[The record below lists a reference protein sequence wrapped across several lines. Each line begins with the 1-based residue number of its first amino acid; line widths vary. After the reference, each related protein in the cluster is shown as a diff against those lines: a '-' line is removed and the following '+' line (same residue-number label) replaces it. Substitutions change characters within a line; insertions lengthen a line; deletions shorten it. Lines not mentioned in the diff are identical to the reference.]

1 LFQRVQGD
9 PRKFMK
15 TLTTERKGNLRQTM
29 DFLKIKNK
37 FRFAKN
43 SIKNLR
49 DDKIKIDQL
58 KSECAEA
65 ENKYGKIK
73 VY

>member
-1 LFQRVQGD
+1 
-9 PRKFMK
+9 MK
-15 TLTTERKGNLRQTM
+15 TLTTERKKNLIQTM

-37 FRFAKN
+37 KEFAKN
-43 SIKNLR
+43 SIR
-49 DDKIKIDQL
+49 GFIDEQKKVEQL